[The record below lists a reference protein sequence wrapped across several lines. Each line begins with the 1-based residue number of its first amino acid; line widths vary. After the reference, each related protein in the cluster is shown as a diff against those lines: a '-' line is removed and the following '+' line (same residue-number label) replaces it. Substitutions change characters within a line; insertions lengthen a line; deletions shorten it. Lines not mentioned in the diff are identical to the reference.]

1 MYVTVLD
8 VRVMRTLRPA
18 GTAILAG
25 HLFEQTKKHL
35 QTILVAKCIAT
46 IPVKYGK
53 SKSAFS
59 HMIFLPSVQ
68 SHVISHVS
76 NFH

>member
-8 VRVMRTLRPA
+8 VRVMRTLWPA

-25 HLFEQTKKHL
+25 HLFGQIKKHL
-35 QTILVAKCIAT
+35 QILAVAKCIAT

-53 SKSAFS
+53 SKSAFYS
-59 HMIFLPSVQ
+59 CCFSSFRPKVT
-68 SHVISHVS
+68 
-76 NFH
+76 

>member
-35 QTILVAKCIAT
+35 QILAVAKCITT
-46 IPVKYGK
+46 IP
-53 SKSAFS
+53 
-59 HMIFLPSVQ
+59 
-68 SHVISHVS
+68 
-76 NFH
+76 